1 MPRIFFAVPMPFALR
16 RTFAAC
22 REACVAADPSW
33 AGEKWVAPE
42 NLHVTLR
49 FLGSLSEADVERC
62 VESATEALAV
72 IEPFRLRLDLARAIP
87 QRRSAS
93 LLWVAPS
100 HGVEETAAVAE
111 ALAQAT
117 SFVDFRPDGKRF
129 RPHVTLCRAR
139 APRRLAAGAFDEME
153 RLLHVS
159 GERTLSMSVPD
170 VTLYASTL
178 TPRGPVYEEKA
189 MIPLGG

>member
-1 MPRIFFAVPMPFALR
+1 MPRVFFAVPMPFALR
-16 RTFAAC
+16 CTFIAC
-22 REACVAADPSW
+22 REACATMDPSW

-42 NLHVTLR
+42 NLHITLR
-49 FLGSLSEADVERC
+49 FLGSVPESDIDRC
-62 VESATEALAV
+62 VQGAAHELASIES
-72 IEPFRLRLDLARAIP
+72 FRLRLDLVRAIP

-100 HGVEETAAVAE
+100 LGVEETVDLAE
-111 ALAQAT
+111 ALARAT
-117 SFVDFRPDGKRF
+117 SFVDFQPDGKRF

-159 GERTLSMSVPD
+159 GDRAVSMSVPE
-170 VTLYASTL
+170 VTLFASTL
-178 TPRGPVYEEKA
+178 TPRGPVYEERA
-189 MIPLGG
+189 TIPLGG

>member
-1 MPRIFFAVPMPFALR
+1 MPRVFFAVPMPLALR

-22 REACVAADPSW
+22 REACIAADPSW

-49 FLGSLSEADVERC
+49 FLGSLSDADVDRC

-100 HGVEETAAVAE
+100 QGVEETAAVAE
-111 ALAQAT
+111 ALAQAA

-153 RLLHVS
+153 RALHVS
-159 GERTLSMSVPD
+159 GERTLSMSVPE